1 MFSYGENNTLV
12 LDEYPVVQLVGKN
25 GAGKSSIPLVIEE
38 LLYNK
43 NSKGIKKSSILNRY
57 SGATKYSGTIWFSK
71 GSDNYV
77 LEKTVASSA
86 KVKLTKNGEDISGHT
101 ATQTYKLIESDI
113 LGMDF
118 KTFSKL
124 VYQSMTSALDFL
136 QATDANRKKFL
147 MSLLNLE
154 IYGVILEKLKARS
167 KDATKERDELVG
179 QLSVVESFLK
189 SNPEKLELMELVE
202 VPEISQQLLSNAAA
216 LRVDLSNIEKVNKRV
231 AEKKSFLAKLN
242 KLKSDEPTND
252 YTEEDVLEYKKAR
265 DELHE
270 QVQEATAVVT
280 SIKRELH
287 SLGGLHETCPTCGQN
302 IEDNAG
308 IEAKIADLRTKLTKA
323 ETDRVKAQSEYGKLI
338 DPGPTIAKYSA
349 WVKNVE
355 ELQKLFD
362 EHYADAPDTEVSA
375 DSIKKEL
382 GALEKEYNA
391 QKLASKEAQERNAK
405 ATAHNA
411 RVETINANIDDYISR
426 MDEVSNL
433 KAASD
438 EVLADFSVLLD
449 AFGPKGLVQYKIES
463 NIKTFEQLINDYL
476 VKLSSGTF
484 AISFS
489 IEESK
494 LAINV
499 YQDGEL
505 VDISSVS
512 SGEFNNI
519 NTATLLAVRTM
530 MSAISKASINI
541 LFLDEVISVLDE
553 DARTNL
559 IDILLEEKGLNS
571 VTVSHGFTHP
581 LAHCINIEK
590 EDKISCI
597 VD

>member
-1 MFSYGENNTLV
+1 MFSYGEGNTLV
-12 LDEYPVVQLVGKN
+12 LDEHPVVQLVGKN

-43 NSKGIKKSSILNRY
+43 NSKGIKKAAILNRY
-57 SGATKYSGTIWFSK
+57 SGATKYSGTVWFSK
-71 GSDNYV
+71 GDDSYV
-77 LEKTVASSA
+77 LEKTVASTA

-101 ATQTYKLIESDI
+101 ATQTYKLIELQV

-154 IYGVILEKLKARS
+154 VYGTILDKLKSRS
-167 KDATKERDELVG
+167 KEATQERDELVG
-179 QLSVVESFLK
+179 QLSVIQSFLK
-189 SNPEKLELMELVE
+189 SNPEKLELLEELE
-202 VPEISQQLLSNAAA
+202 VPEISQELLAEAAA

-231 AEKKSFLAKLN
+231 AEKRSFLAKIT
-242 KLKSDEPTND
+242 KLKSDEPANE
-252 YTEEDVLEYKKAR
+252 YTEEDIVEYKKAR

-270 QVQEATAVVT
+270 QVQEATAIVT

-287 SLGGLHETCPTCGQN
+287 SLGGLHETCPTCGQG

-308 IEAKIADLRTKLTKA
+308 IEAKITELRTKLTKA
-323 ETDRVKAQSEYGKLI
+323 ETDKVKAQSEYRKLV
-338 DPGPTIAKYSA
+338 DPYPAISKYNN
-349 WVKNVE
+349 WHKNLQ
-355 ELQKLFD
+355 ELQELYS
-362 EHYADAPDTEVSA
+362 EHYEDAPDEEVSA
-375 DSIKKEL
+375 DSIKQQLAEL
-382 GALEKEYNA
+382 EREYNS
-391 QKLASKEAQERNAK
+391 QKAAARNAQEHNNRV
-405 ATAHNA
+405 TAHNA
-411 RVETINANIDDYISR
+411 KAENTNANIDDYSSR
-426 MDEVSNL
+426 MDRVVGS
-433 KAASD
+433 KAKAD

-499 YQDGEL
+499 YQEGEL

-530 MSAISKASINI
+530 MTAISKASINI

-581 LAHCINIEK
+581 LAHCVNIEK
-590 EDKISCI
+590 EDKISWI
-597 VD
+597 HD